1 MTKKILALGL
11 SLFLITS
18 LNVFGAK
25 MPKIVH
31 KMPQRIEV
39 LDDTCYAKEAIPDY
53 PSYYRQVI
61 EPKVFYPLSN
71 DTVGY
76 TYYDYQFNDIQHRQ
90 IAIDPSGTLHFTW
103 MDLVTPDYY
112 YGDRYM
118 DFNARYSDG
127 TWLPSG
133 GMHVTTADTRA
144 GYGGID
150 ILPDNR
156 EVLFYHRT
164 QPYPFMWGVTISI
177 EDNTPGSGYFNSFD
191 IPDSI
196 VLSSEKGYYPALAC
210 AKLPIGDTVYIHI
223 THAQEAGCGNKYL
236 GYVRCFEKPSSKDTL
251 VCDSPGWTSPL
262 LTPKDTKLNPNRAP
276 YSFSENRLGGTVVA
290 TSPVSQKVCVVWLKN
305 MASSQ
310 TMNELRYFES
320 TNNGN
325 DWMEAGSMGT
335 PVQLTNYGASG
346 YIDRAYD
353 DIAAVYDYNDE
364 LHIIWTTNTAS
375 DWNDVTLWHWSSA
388 TGIRKVS
395 SAFASPYS
403 IPHVDP
409 GAWNLLIAKFTLGV
423 GSDPSDS
430 AYNYLYVNYTKFK
443 EGDISAGGFA
453 NGDICVKASSNGGLT
468 WGPEINLTNTN
479 SDGCLPG
486 NCESEHWSSMAE
498 GVDSFLYIQYIYDLD
513 AGGVPQSEGTYT
525 LNPVRYL
532 KYPRFLVPAMAL
544 MTFTPPMMV
553 DWAANNGTTSD
564 SLVVSNE
571 NGTAALY
578 VKLSGPSWLNIS
590 PANFYIAEGAPPQA
604 VNLTFNGAGY
614 SDTLLVDS
622 LLIATNDSLLGGAEL
637 YTDTDWVKIHFVVAD
652 TFYYAE
658 YDTVNT
664 GTGGIIATVSNVGNL
679 GNGEDNCGMYYKGN
693 DYLSEFTPVILVDI
707 PGYGWSASTWMGDS
721 HDFLPES
728 HLKVTEY
735 PSLHATVVSQAFAPI
750 NPRLAPPYHWY
761 WSWWTVVDQSIFF
774 WKPSEPNISST
785 EYEKIILKY
794 TKLIENPPP
803 SWWCYITEEPLTLP
817 SIYLGFAA
825 DWDVPACFY
834 NENVGGYDDTLNLI
848 WLTTTNVSSIKGGFL
863 FLYVEKDG
871 DTTFTPLGA
880 HILANSTQLYPL
892 NRYDDDSLYK
902 YMSTPGW
909 SIESDSAQDMNI
921 LVSAAYLEN
930 PAPPTE
936 VTMKYALMVTDQ
948 GYEDLIELADGL
960 KGARCADANEDGNVS
975 VSDVIMIVNYLFKG
989 GPEPWLYYC
998 DINGD
1003 CGVTV
1008 SDIVYLI
1015 NYLFKGGLSP
1025 KCDCA
1030 ECDP

>member
-1 MTKKILALGL
+1 MFKKVFVLMTGV
-11 SLFLITS
+11 LFLVSALI
-18 LNVFGAK
+18 FAAK
-25 MPKIVH
+25 KPLDNLKT
-31 KMPQRIEV
+31 RSTAV
-39 LDDTCYAKEAIPDY
+39 LDDTCYAKEVIPDH

-112 YGDRYM
+112 YGDRYI

-127 TWLPSG
+127 TWLSSG

-164 QPYPFMWGVTISI
+164 QPYPFMWGATISI
-177 EDNTPGSGYFNSFD
+177 EDSTPGSGYFNSFD

-196 VLSSEKGYYPALAC
+196 DYSSEKGYYPAVAC
-210 AKLPIGDTVYIHI
+210 AKLPKGDTVFIHI
-223 THAQEAGCGNKYL
+223 THAQEAGCGGKYL

-262 LTPKDTKLNPNRAP
+262 LIPKDTKLNPNKAP

-310 TMNELRYFES
+310 SMNELRYFES

-353 DIAAVYDYNDE
+353 DITAVYDYNDE
-364 LHIIWTTNTAS
+364 LHIIWTTYTVS
-375 DWNDVTLWHWSSA
+375 DFNDITLWHWSSA

-453 NGDICVKASSNGGLT
+453 NGDICVKASSNGGLS

-498 GVDSFLYIQYIYDLD
+498 RVDSFLYIQYIYDLD
-513 AGGVPQSEGTYT
+513 AGAIPYGEGTYT
-525 LNPVRYL
+525 LNPIRYL

-544 MTFTPPMMV
+544 MTFTPSMMV
-553 DWAANNGTTSD
+553 EWAANSGTTSD

-590 PANFYIAEGAPPQA
+590 PANFYIAEGAPDQT
-604 VNLTFNGAGY
+604 VNLTFNGAGFT
-614 SDTLLVDS
+614 DTLLVDS
-622 LLIATNDSLLGGAEL
+622 LQILSNDGLIGGGET
-637 YTDTDWVKIHFVVAD
+637 YSDTKWVKIHFAVAD
-652 TFYYAE
+652 SFYPVE
-658 YDTVNT
+658 FDTIDNGVIT
-664 GTGGIIATVSNVGNL
+664 ITVSNVGNL
-679 GNGEDNCGMYYKGN
+679 GNKEEGQQMFYNGH
-693 DYLSEFTPVILVDI
+693 DYLFDFSPAICTDI
-707 PGYGWSASTWMGDS
+707 PGYGDASASWF
-721 HDFLPES
+721 HHRNDFLPES
-728 HLKVTEY
+728 SVEVTHC
-735 PSLHATVVSQAFAPI
+735 PGLHCTLVKSKFAPI
-750 NPRLAPPYHWY
+750 CPSFAPPYHWF
-761 WSWWTVVDQSIFF
+761 WWWYTIEEKMLFF
-774 WKPSEPNISST
+774 WKPKDLHYGPAYDRAIV
-785 EYEKIILKY
+785 KY
-794 TKLIENPPP
+794 TKLYMNPPP
-803 SWWCYITEEPLTLP
+803 PWWCNIEPEPPNLP
-817 SIYLGFAA
+817 SVYFGFIA
-825 DWDVPACFY
+825 DWDVPSEAY
-834 NENVGGYDDTLNLI
+834 LRNIGGYDQSRNLI
-848 WLTTTNVSSIKGGFL
+848 WLTSDSAGFENYYGACQ
-863 FLYVEKDG
+863 FFFVEKDG
-871 DTTFTPLGA
+871 DTSWTPFGANIVQDTFWLINFPAPYETLCTY
-880 HILANSTQLYPL
+880 LS
-892 NRYDDDSLYK
+892 S
-902 YMSTPGW
+902 PGW
-909 SIESDSAQDMNI
+909 SIASDSSTDMSI
-921 LVSAAYLEN
+921 LISAIHLDN
-930 PAPPTE
+930 PSTSTE

-948 GYEDLIELADGL
+948 GYTDLEELADGL
-960 KGARCADANEDGNVS
+960 RQVKCGDANADGDVS
-975 VSDVIMIVNYLFKG
+975 VSDVIALINFLFKG
-989 GPEPWLYYC
+989 GPEPWLYYSDVNSNC
-998 DINGD
+998 S
-1003 CGVTV
+1003 VTV
-1008 SDIVYLI
+1008 SDVVLLI
-1015 NYLFKGGLSP
+1015 GYLFRFGP
-1025 KCDCA
+1025 PPECDYS